1 MKSKILNS
9 NGKFLLL
16 CLVGMLMA
24 VQSFAQAI
32 TVNGIV
38 KDKTGEAV
46 IGANVVVKGTTNG
59 CITDFDGNFSLE
71 ANQGDILVVSFVGYQ
86 SQELPASTNMQI
98 VLKEDAELLDDVIVI
113 GYATGSQRT
122 VSGAIKR
129 VGREEMNAG
138 VVTNPLQ
145 AIKGKIAGVNIAKTG
160 GDPTA
165 SASIR
170 VRGTTSLSGGNDPL
184 VIIDGV
190 FGDLSMLNAISPAD
204 IESFTVLKDA
214 SETAQYGSRGASG
227 VIVVTTIKGKN
238 GTKTLSYDG
247 SFGIETVYKNLEM
260 LDANAYRQIVADRG
274 YANALDM
281 GYNTNFIEAMQ
292 QTGYTQN
299 HRLSFGAG
307 TESSNYRASIGVIDQ
322 KGIILDNYM
331 RNYTAKL
338 DASQTMFNDKVKI
351 DFGMFASKVDKR
363 YVNDYQKTFYSAA
376 SFNPTFPDFPN
387 EDGTWPEDP
396 NANETQNPLGRLTIK
411 DVESNSYINAN
422 ARITWTVID
431 GLKLSAFGSYTYNVK
446 ENSKYTPTNIKA
458 GLGQNGIAEKYDN
471 KSGVLLG
478 NFTANYKKAFGLHYV
493 DILGLSELQKYSY
506 SGFNA
511 KAKQFGTNFFEYNNL
526 GAGAE
531 VKYGD
536 VGSFL
541 NGYSLASFMGR
552 FNYSYADKYIAT
564 VNMRADGSSKLG
576 ANNKWGFFP
585 SASLAW
591 VLKEEA
597 FLKNVDVVSNLKI
610 RTGYGLT
617 GNQDAISAYNSLR
630 LMSPTGVTTINGKPV
645 TTYGINRNENPDLK
659 WEVKRMFDVG
669 IDAGFFE
676 DRLTATLDYYYSK
689 TSDLLYNYAVPVP
702 PFAFNTLLAN
712 LGEMENTGVEVAIS
726 GTPLKNKDMELNI
739 SANFSWQ
746 KNKLLSLS
754 GTYMGQELNAK
765 EFMNL
770 GGMNG
775 AGFIGGNNQI
785 IYQMVGQPL
794 GVFYLPKCDGII
806 DMKGNGEYTYHI
818 LDIDGQEGIDLSDGK
833 DRYIAGQAIPKFY
846 LGGNVNFRYK
856 QFDIQAQFSGAFGH
870 KIYNG
875 TSLSYMNMSLFPT
888 YNVLTDA
895 PRLNIHDQTVTD
907 YWLERGDYLHIDYVT
922 LGWNLN
928 TQNLKN
934 INSLRVT
941 FSVNNLFTF
950 TNYSGLSPMINS
962 STVSS
967 SLGIDDKQFYP
978 LTRTYSLGLSVNF

>member
-281 GYNTNFIEAMQ
+281 GYSTNFIEAMQ

-536 VGSFL
+536 VGSYL

>member
-1 MKSKILNS
+1 
-9 NGKFLLL
+9 
-16 CLVGMLMA
+16 MA

-281 GYNTNFIEAMQ
+281 GYSTNFIEAMQ

>member
-1 MKSKILNS
+1 
-9 NGKFLLL
+9 
-16 CLVGMLMA
+16 MA